1 MTWTPPNEETTT
13 QKAAVVHPADTVPV
27 SGLARN
33 TVAEEANETP
43 NESASG
49 EKKKLEKREP
59 PPPGETKAERKKRKK
74 IERTAKKAEKLK
86 MKEQMRAAKAKVLAV
101 SVACF

>member
-13 QKAAVVHPADTVPV
+13 QKAAVQHQADTAPV
-27 SGLARN
+27 SGLAPN
-33 TVAEEANETP
+33 TVAEEANEMP
-43 NESASG
+43 KESASG

-74 IERTAKKAEKLK
+74 IERTAKKAENFK
-86 MKEQMRAAKAKVLAV
+86 MKEQMLAAKAKALTV
-101 SVACF
+101 SVGCL